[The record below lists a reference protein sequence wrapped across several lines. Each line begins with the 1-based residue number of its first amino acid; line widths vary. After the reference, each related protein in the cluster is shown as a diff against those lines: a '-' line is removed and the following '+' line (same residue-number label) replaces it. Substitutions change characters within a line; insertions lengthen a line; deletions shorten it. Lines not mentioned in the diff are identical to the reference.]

1 MGLPRQPLSPVEEDL
16 ESTAELPALDLAA
29 CEATHADGLSATDR
43 WVQPPLSEPEPEAT
57 GSTRD
62 LAATLRAAEELLQRQ
77 SARVA
82 QLETD
87 RSTLHEQ
94 LDAESAT
101 VRRLEHRLAERDLA
115 AQALEARG
123 AELAGEAERLR
134 TEMARL
140 REALAM
146 RTALVEQREAALAEA
161 QEGAAAA
168 AGRAVQDEQRRTGLE
183 SEVAE
188 LRRRTTA
195 YLEALQSNLGR
206 RDVYESACA
215 ELEARIV
222 ALEIELRA
230 SGERAQLLEGD
241 LAKRASDLALV
252 EERAEAQAVA
262 GEGAAAALE
271 RVEASRAELESSC
284 RELSGQ
290 RDVAQDEAAGLR
302 TQLRELEERLR
313 AADESA
319 VRLEEQSRVSLE
331 QMQQTLGEREAR
343 IGQLESAAAGQA
355 AALGDL
361 QQSLQRIDS
370 LAQSG
375 ADIPPQG
382 ARRLLIR
389 SDGDS
394 EVVHVLGRRTTIG
407 RTPDNDLQLD
417 TKFISRHHAVILAGP
432 VQTIIEDLGSTN
444 GVLVNDR
451 RIQRR
456 ALKDGDRVV
465 VGKTAFRFM
474 VRPTDASS

>member
-16 ESTAELPALDLAA
+16 ENTAELPALDLAA
-29 CEATHADGLSATDR
+29 CEATHADGLAATDR
-43 WVQPPLSEPEPEAT
+43 WVQPPLSEPEPETA
-57 GSTRD
+57 GNTRD

-82 QLETD
+82 QLESD
-87 RSTLHEQ
+87 RSTLRGQ
-94 LDAESAT
+94 LDAQSAA
-101 VRRLEHRLAERDLA
+101 VHRLEQSLAERDLA

-134 TEMARL
+134 TELSQL

-161 QEGAAAA
+161 QASAAAA
-168 AGRAVQDEQRRTGLE
+168 AGRTVQDEQRRADLE

-222 ALEIELRA
+222 ALETELRA
-230 SGERAQLLEGD
+230 SGERGQLLEGE
-241 LAKRASDLALV
+241 LAKRASDLALADERAAAQLRAGEAMV
-252 EERAEAQAVA
+252 ASVGQLEALRLELEKAGRELTEERDAARREAES
-262 GEGAAAALE
+262 L
-271 RVEASRAELESSC
+271 RAELH
-284 RELSGQ
+284 
-290 RDVAQDEAAGLR
+290 
-302 TQLRELEERLR
+302 ELEERLR
-313 AADESA
+313 AAGENA
-319 VRLEEQSRVSLE
+319 ARLEEQSRASLE

-343 IGQLESAAAGQA
+343 IRQLESAAAGQA

-456 ALKDGDRVV
+456 ALKDGDRLV
-465 VGKTAFRFM
+465 VGKTAFRFV